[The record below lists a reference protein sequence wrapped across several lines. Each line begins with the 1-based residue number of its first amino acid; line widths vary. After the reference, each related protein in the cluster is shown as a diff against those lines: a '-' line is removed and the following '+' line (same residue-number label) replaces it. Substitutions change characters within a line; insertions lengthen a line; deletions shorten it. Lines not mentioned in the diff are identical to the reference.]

1 MNATDFKVADLGL
14 ADWGRKEIDIA
25 ETEMPGLMA
34 LREEYAGKK
43 PLAGARIAGCIH
55 MTIQTAVLVET
66 LVDAGRQ
73 RALEFMQHLLDPGPR
88 GGRYRGARR
97 AGVRLEGRDRGRVLV
112 VHRADHPRP
121 GRLDAEHAARRRR
134 RPDPDHARQVSRTA
148 GRRARAVR
156 GNDHRRASPLRD
168 GARRNAQG
176 PGDQRQRLGDQVE
189 VRQSL
194 RLPRKPGRRDQARH
208 RRDAGGQDRRG
219 LRLRRRGQ
227 GLRRQPARPGRA
239 RAGDRGRP
247 DLRAPGL
254 DGGLR
259 SGDHGRRRARIGD
272 VFVTCHRQH
281 RRDHARA
288 HAGHEGPGHRLQ
300 HRPLRRRD
308 PDRGTAGTTSGTMS
322 SRRSTRSS
330 SPTASA

>member
-1 MNATDFKVADLGL
+1 
-14 ADWGRKEIDIA
+14 
-25 ETEMPGLMA
+25 MPGLMA
-34 LREEYAGKK
+34 VREEYRTGKQAPEGRADRGLHPHDHPDRRAGRD
-43 PLAGARIAGCIH
+43 AGR
-55 MTIQTAVLVET
+55 
-66 LVDAGRQ
+66 AGRQ

-227 GLRRQPARPGRA
+227 GLRPSACAARA
-239 RAGDRGRP
+239 RA
-247 DLRAPGL
+247 
-254 DGGLR
+254 
-259 SGDHGRRRARIGD
+259 
-272 VFVTCHRQH
+272 CW
-281 RRDHARA
+281 
-288 HAGHEGPGHRLQ
+288 
-300 HRPLRRRD
+300 
-308 PDRGTAGTTSGTMS
+308 
-322 SRRSTRSS
+322 
-330 SPTASA
+330 